1 MDAILSELM
10 TCDGE
15 LDALRVLEAYAR
27 AEAEAAEQ
35 PKPSTEE
42 ADDDPNRGWHLR
54 VNEVPGVPDGRLAPL
69 HGRLIAL
76 GYLKYRLTS
85 RTDGIL
91 YRLAPEGRDLVE
103 QSAELLAQPIEE
115 VTPPV
120 EVAQTDDQHANSP
133 AASDTETMPGQANA
147 A

>member
-10 TCDGE
+10 TCEGE
-15 LDALRVLEAYAR
+15 LDALRVLEAYA
-27 AEAEAAEQ
+27 EAEAAAAEAAQ
-35 PKPSTEE
+35 PTPEGTEE
-42 ADDDPNRGWHLR
+42 DPNRGWNVR
-54 VNEVPGVPDGRLAPL
+54 VQHVPGVADGRLAPL

-91 YRLAPEGRDLVE
+91 YRLTPEGRDLLE

-115 VTPPV
+115 VAAPV
-120 EVAQTDDQHANSP
+120 EIADADDQHAISP
-133 AASDTETMPGQANA
+133 AASVEETEPGQANA